1 MEDPIVVIGAGAAG
15 FMAAIFASGGPG
27 AAGGDTAAAGGQAAR
42 GGPSRRV
49 TLIERTHDGGRKIL
63 MSGGGRCN
71 VLPSEIDPARFV
83 TASSPNTLKK
93 LLLAWPLREQ
103 RRFFEE
109 DLGMPLALEEETG
122 KLFPVSNKAKDVR
135 DRLRAMAERNG
146 VEMRFDTSVTGLEP
160 AGGGAA
166 AGGAEAA
173 GRSPTTSWRARLSNG
188 SALLASRVIVAT
200 GGLSI
205 PATGSDGTGL
215 DIMRRLG
222 HTIHDTYPALTPL
235 TATPHKYAALSG
247 VSLPV
252 TLEAPDPG
260 QTRASKRKFTTHGG
274 FLFTHKGYSGPS
286 VLNLSHLATLSKRGG
301 GPPQEIYARWT
312 EQDVDAW
319 DRALREG
326 TGTLLAALR
335 SKLPARLAE
344 ALLQDANVDG
354 ATQLSQL
361 SRDARLRAVEVLTHH
376 RLPWTGDEGYKRA
389 EVTGGGVALDEIDPR
404 TLESRL
410 HPGLYLCGEILDA
423 FGPIGGYNFA
433 WAWSTGRAAG
443 MAARRAGS
451 PETLRPARKNE

>member
-27 AAGGDTAAAGGQAAR
+27 AARGIGRAAAGVATA
-42 GGPSRRV
+42 RRV
-49 TLIERTHDGGRKIL
+49 ILIERTHDGGRKIL

-71 VLPSEIDPARFV
+71 VLPSEVDPARFV

-160 AGGGAA
+160 VGGGAAGGGAA
-166 AGGAEAA
+166 AGVAPDAA
-173 GRSPTTSWRARLSNG
+173 TTSWRVKLSSG
-188 SALLASRVIVAT
+188 SSLLASRVIIAT

-260 QTRASKRKFTTHGG
+260 QTRGPKRKFTTHGG

-312 EQDVDAW
+312 ELDADTW
-319 DRALREG
+319 DRVLREAGG
-326 TGTLLAALR
+326 TVLTALR
-335 SKLPARLAE
+335 SRLPARLAE

-361 SRDARLRAVEVLTHH
+361 SREARLRVVEALTHH
-376 RLPWTGDEGYKRA
+376 RLPWSGDEGYKRA

-404 TLESRL
+404 TLESRF

-443 MAARRAGS
+443 IAARRAGA
-451 PETLRPARKNE
+451 PETLRPAQENE

>member
-1 MEDPIVVIGAGAAG
+1 MIVGAGAAG

-27 AAGGDTAAAGGQAAR
+27 ATRARAASAGASAASGAPAASG
-42 GGPSRRV
+42 GGPAPRV
-49 TLIERTHDGGRKIL
+49 ILIERTHDGGRKIL

-71 VLPSEIDPARFV
+71 VLPSKIDPARFV

-109 DLGMPLALEEETG
+109 DLGIALALEEETG

-160 AGGGAA
+160 GAA
-166 AGGAEAA
+166 AAGDPATGGVRVPVAHW
-173 GRSPTTSWRARLSNG
+173 WRVKLGGG
-188 SALLASRVIVAT
+188 SALLASRVIIAT

-205 PATGSDGTGL
+205 PATGSDGTGI
-215 DIMRRLG
+215 DIVRRLG
-222 HTIHDTYPALTPL
+222 HTIHETYPALTPL
-235 TATPHKYAALSG
+235 TVSPHKYAALSG

-260 QTRASKRKFTTHGG
+260 PSRGPKRKFTTQGG

-286 VLNLSHLATLSKRGG
+286 VLNLSHLATLSKRHG
-301 GPPQEIYARWT
+301 GPAQAIYARWT
-312 EQDVDAW
+312 ERDADTW

-326 TGTLLAALR
+326 TGTVLAALR

-344 ALLQDANVDG
+344 ALLQDAKVDG

-361 SRDARLRAVEVLTHH
+361 SREARLRVVEALTHH
-376 RLPWTGDEGYKRA
+376 RLPWTGDEGYKRS

-433 WAWSTGRAAG
+433 WAWSTGRTAG
-443 MAARRAGS
+443 VAARQQ
-451 PETLRPARKNE
+451 